1 MVTDEELKKI
11 YGMFTDAW
19 KFYKKY
25 AGIQQSEDERWQQLV
40 DESGQIAKKYDNA
53 KLAIALLLAAIDEL
67 ERKSK
72 ILKAA
77 CKGLEAISP
86 WILLSV
92 RQGKSFDTLAVRW
105 EPGKIEKLPL
115 WRTEFCSYGRRL
127 VDNLVMGLLGRGG
140 WGGACKIFWGGRK
153 GGASWL
159 VYEER
164 EKNEEYE
171 GIGYGIQNCRG
182 LCQ

>member
-1 MVTDEELKKI
+1 MVTDEELKKV

-25 AGIQQSEDERWQQLV
+25 ADVQQSDEYWEAVV
-40 DESGQIAKKYDNA
+40 DESRQIAKKYDNA

-105 EPGKIEKLPL
+105 ELGEIEKPPFC
-115 WRTEFCSYGRRL
+115 RTDFYSCRRRFFA
-127 VDNLVMGLLGRGG
+127 NLDKELKERG
-140 WGGACKIFWGGRK
+140 A
-153 GGASWL
+153 
-159 VYEER
+159 
-164 EKNEEYE
+164 
-171 GIGYGIQNCRG
+171 
-182 LCQ
+182 